1 MAKKKDFQKEI
12 NKLMGQFKQN
22 LKKFGKDA
30 SIFAKKGEKGLVK
43 ASKIGRLQL
52 DIISFNMQ
60 KEKLYYDIG
69 KRIASLRG
77 DKEISVGVIK
87 PYLQKIR
94 KIETRVRNR
103 KREISRVKKWDTQRK
118 G

>member
-1 MAKKKDFQKEI
+1 MAKKKDFQEEM
-12 NKLMGQFKQN
+12 NKLMGQLKQN

-30 SIFAKKGEKGLVK
+30 GIFAKKGEKGLVK

-60 KEKLYYDIG
+60 KEKLYYDMG
-69 KRIASLRG
+69 KKIASLRSS
-77 DKEISVGVIK
+77 KEISTAVIK

-103 KREISRVKKWDTQRK
+103 KRAMSRVKKEGAEK
-118 G
+118 

>member
-1 MAKKKDFQKEI
+1 MARKKDFQKEM
-12 NKLMGQFKQN
+12 NKLMGQFKEN

-30 SIFAKKGEKGLVK
+30 SIFAKKGEKGLIK

-52 DIISFNMQ
+52 DIISSNMQ

-69 KRIASLRG
+69 KKIASLRG
-77 DKEISVGVIK
+77 SKEISADVIK
-87 PYLQKIR
+87 PHLQKIR

-103 KREISRVKKWDTQRK
+103 KREISRIKKWDAQRK
-118 G
+118 E